1 MITEEMKHKLLIQ
14 QMFVTIKSNN
24 KLDLDYQ
31 MNTFILCLNLGK
43 REDFKVVN
51 RNIHKT

>member
-1 MITEEMKHKLLIQ
+1 MITEEMKHNFLIQ

-31 MNTFILCLNLGK
+31 MNTFICLNLGK
-43 REDFKVVN
+43 REDFKLAN
-51 RNIHKT
+51 RNMYT